1 MCSVPRS
8 SSDGCQQLSILSLQ
22 AVLASCGLLE
32 AFPYL
37 QLEASFEVFYR
48 SVLCYL
54 RAALWRLGGH
64 CGILAASLLESP
76 EGPEAEDYKVQLCTL
91 HFD

>member
-1 MCSVPRS
+1 MAAS
-8 SSDGCQQLSILSLQ
+8 SSAYSLFRQ
-22 AVLASCGLLE
+22 FLALCGLLE
-32 AFPYL
+32 AFPCL

-54 RAALWRLGGH
+54 RAALWRLDR

-76 EGPEAEDYKVQLCTL
+76 EGPEAEDCKVQLCTL